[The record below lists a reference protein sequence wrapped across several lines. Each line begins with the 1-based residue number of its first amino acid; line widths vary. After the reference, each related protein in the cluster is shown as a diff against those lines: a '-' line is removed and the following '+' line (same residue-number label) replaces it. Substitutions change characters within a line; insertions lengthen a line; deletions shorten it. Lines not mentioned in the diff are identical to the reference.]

1 MGILI
6 STRRIYALEVWHIR
20 YQDRIIYKQGCRPLP
35 EVYNPLI
42 YTTPESHYL
51 PSFPYMVDLQLFVL
65 LRWPFIPTPMFLG
78 LFTYICYQNC
88 YTFLHPPVP
97 AFPAPAFTA
106 LLSHTF
112 FALSAQS
119 CNLPCLVCV
128 IFNTDEDPW
137 IGVKTAIPI
146 QLGKVVSRGSVLAM
160 MIPSHSEV
168 FKFTIIFIH

>member
-1 MGILI
+1 M
-6 STRRIYALEVWHIR
+6 
-20 YQDRIIYKQGCRPLP
+20 LP
-35 EVYNPLI
+35 E
-42 YTTPESHYL
+42 
-51 PSFPYMVDLQLFVL
+51 L
-65 LRWPFIPTPMFLG
+65 LYIPTP
-78 LFTYICYQNC
+78 TSPCISRP
-88 YTFLHPPVP
+88 T
-97 AFPAPAFTA
+97 FTA

-137 IGVKTAIPI
+137 IGVKTSTPI

-168 FKFTIIFIH
+168 FKFTIFFPLKRKISIVMYIILQYLCKLNVQPVLYYADATESKFHRCPLPSSPLCCSLRHRLGWSEAHEGRHTLQGQTCCWYVQEEKDN